1 MILYYFFKW
10 PVQCKNFS
18 GYPSW
23 MAKQTKP
30 VINLYHL
37 MCPIS
42 EKSVNSDQL
51 EIRIIARINFLSCFQ
66 VIEVEFVGFGN
77 CPW

>member
-1 MILYYFFKW
+1 MILYYFFLNG
-10 PVQCKNFS
+10 QYNAKNFS

-30 VINLYHL
+30 VINLYNP

-42 EKSVNSDQL
+42 EKSVNSD
-51 EIRIIARINFLSCFQ
+51 
-66 VIEVEFVGFGN
+66 
-77 CPW
+77 